1 MPTGESVPIGA
12 STSLD
17 ALKGQVTGNNVVR
30 SLAVRS
36 LAGLGEA
43 SAMLVRQNNVGA
55 AVSESDLIRQRAAEN
70 IGNSADQ
77 QATSFLTTQHVVVSI
92 SAVADLLI
100 FIKPHGVS
108 STAAQTVNV
117 SASTKP

>member
-1 MPTGESVPIGA
+1 MPISAIVA

-17 ALKGQVTGNNVVR
+17 ALKGQVRGNNVVR

-70 IGNSADQ
+70 IGKGADQ
-77 QATSFLTTQHVVVSI
+77 QATSLLTTQHVVVSI
-92 SAVADLLI
+92 PGGTEIYLI
-100 FIKPHGVS
+100 FIKPQRVS
-108 STAAQTVNV
+108 RTAAQTADV